1 MPSTSRPN
9 ALARMGLAVLFLL
22 PAALTDADPAGG
34 GRLTPD
40 DPVLLYRD
48 PMGGPELSATPKKD
62 AMGMDYLPVRASE
75 LAGRLPALDGAPPTP
90 SVKRVLYYRNPMG
103 LADVSPTPRK
113 DAMGMDY
120 VPVYDSDERD
130 VSVIKLS
137 PGKAQRIG
145 VRSEPARL
153 ASLAA
158 KVRVPGAIQLDERR
172 VTVVATRATAFLE
185 KVANVTTGDKIT
197 KGQTLLRFYSQDIV
211 SAAAEYASNPSFE
224 GARSR
229 LDVLNAPEDYIAEVA
244 RTRKAPR
251 SIVWPAPQSG
261 IILERNAIE
270 GAKADPG
277 QQLFKIA
284 DLSVIWA
291 LVDVPERDYPRIALG
306 QPVTLTA
313 RGMPE
318 RAFLGRVS
326 LIYPQI
332 NRDSRTARVRVEL
345 QNPDLILRPDM
356 YVEAEIDVT
365 EAGKVLVVPESAV
378 LDSGARKIVLLDL
391 GEGRFAPR
399 DIAIGRRGLGLVEI
413 RDGLSE
419 GDKVVTSA
427 NFLIDSESN
436 LKAALQSLAPQETTN
451 GGAKP

>member
-1 MPSTSRPN
+1 MHSTSRLN
-9 ALARMGLAVLFLL
+9 ALARVVLTVLFAL
-22 PAALTDADPAGG
+22 PGALADAEQAGG
-34 GRLTPD
+34 ARPAQD
-40 DPVLLYRD
+40 DPILLYRD

-62 AMGMDYLPVRASE
+62 AMGMDYVPVRASE
-75 LAGRLPALDGAPPTP
+75 LAGRLPDLEGTPTP
-90 SVKRVLYYRNPMG
+90 TGKKRILYYRNPMG
-103 LADVSPTPRK
+103 LADVSATPKK
-113 DAMGMDY
+113 DSMGMDY
-120 VPVYDSDERD
+120 IPVYDSDESD
-130 VSVIKLS
+130 GAVIKLS
-137 PGKAQRIG
+137 PGKVQRIG
-145 VRSEPARL
+145 VHSEPARL

-158 KVRVPGAIQLDERR
+158 KIRVPGSIQLDERR

-251 SIVWPAPQSG
+251 SIVWPAPQTG

-270 GAKADPG
+270 GMKADPG

-291 LVDVPERDYPRIALG
+291 LVDVPERDYPRIAPG
-306 QPVTLTA
+306 QAVSLRA

-318 RAFLGRVS
+318 RAFHGRVS

-332 NRDSRTARVRVEL
+332 NRDSRTARVRIEL
-345 QNPDLILRPDM
+345 QNPDFILRPDM
-356 YVEAEIDVT
+356 YVEAEIDVA
-365 EAGKVLVVPESAV
+365 EPGKVLVVPQSAV
-378 LDSGARKIVLLDL
+378 LDSGLRKIVLLDL
-391 GEGRFAPR
+391 GDGRFAPR
-399 DIAIGRRGLGLVEI
+399 DVGIGRRGEGSVEI
-413 RDGLSE
+413 RSGLAE

-436 LKAALQSLAPQETTN
+436 LKAALQSLAPHQPASSE
-451 GGAKP
+451 AKP